1 VTETPIV
8 QLVAQDLERG
18 LELLSQYSAF
28 GTEAATLWD
37 ELRRALYA
45 TWARLPYLV
54 FAVDAEGL
62 SWDGERVLTRD
73 EAPGLVGT
81 LADTGIATLTIVP
94 GAELEEIPLFLT
106 VLHRAQALTP
116 EDEDD
121 LLTLLWRQD
130 FDRIHYKLAVGG
142 TEPDSDAE
150 EGEND
155 SMFLDLE
162 LLDLAAA
169 EIVREQVRQEAKAPE
184 TQRGVVQLE
193 KFDST
198 LYFLDQ
204 PEIEYLRAAIERDYA
219 QNYGSTVSDYFVRG
233 SSANPIADSAPSPPL
248 AVRPSP
254 TLRSSTDARHAAR
267 RPQAPRSRHRRSGAR
282 ALRLHAGVGPGRR
295 VDVRRGSG
303 LGQFR
308 SRGPLRS
315 VQDPRPGP

>member
-1 VTETPIV
+1 
-8 QLVAQDLERG
+8 
-18 LELLSQYSAF
+18 
-28 GTEAATLWD
+28 
-37 ELRRALYA
+37 
-45 TWARLPYLV
+45 V

-62 SWDGERVLTRD
+62 SWDGERVITRD

-142 TEPDSDAE
+142 TEPDIE
-150 EGEND
+150 VEKGEKGEKD
-155 SMFLDLE
+155 SMLLDLE
-162 LLDLAAA
+162 VLDLAPA
-169 EIVREQVRQEAKAPE
+169 EIVREQVRQEATAPE
-184 TQRGVVQLE
+184 TQRGVVQLK

-219 QNYGSTVSDYFVRG
+219 QNYGSTVSDYFV
-233 SSANPIADSAPSPPL
+233 
-248 AVRPSP
+248 
-254 TLRSSTDARHAAR
+254 
-267 RPQAPRSRHRRSGAR
+267 
-282 ALRLHAGVGPGRR
+282 
-295 VDVRRGSG
+295 
-303 LGQFR
+303 
-308 SRGPLRS
+308 
-315 VQDPRPGP
+315 